1 MPSTPSRAHS
11 ADSHS
16 SAEYTNVCR
25 ASIKRKLSQSQ
36 SQPRMARSNA
46 SSDNDEDGD
55 ASSPQRGRQARRQE
69 KEESESGSELDV
81 SDDQEDDSD
90 STRIRKREA
99 RDSHAKKSIRKRY
112 RRLQEAADGLR
123 TDLTNTTMEA
133 LGDVLDRSNKAFD
146 KVQGPAEAV
155 LDSKVLIATSEA
167 GALKAR
173 QLKIDADAF
182 DTDEFL
188 VRLAHFMGGRVIG
201 TGGRAGGRRGRRA
214 GSDEEEEEK
223 PWAWGKV
230 GKVLSGESK
239 RPAILE
245 HMYGP
250 LQLEIKEK
258 KARTQ
263 RQKAKFDESQK
274 MRPEELH
281 AEDVA
286 KNENETGKVTARI
299 AKRLMA
305 VAGEEGIPYLRFIIN
320 PHSFSQTVENMF
332 YFSFLVREQKV
343 ALEVDDNPES
353 PWAGDMIAYVVD
365 PGQAAATL
373 KSAETVKHQ
382 VVLELTQ
389 DVWKEAIEA
398 YDIDEPMIPMRED
411 FVPATANGK
420 KKWG

>member
-1 MPSTPSRAHS
+1 MATS
-11 ADSHS
+11 D
-16 SAEYTNVCR
+16 
-25 ASIKRKLSQSQ
+25 AS
-36 SQPRMARSNA
+36 A
-46 SSDNDEDGD
+46 SSDDER
-55 ASSPQRGRQARRQE
+55 SQRANGQKKTQQE
-69 KEESESGSELDV
+69 DDVDSGSELEV
-81 SDDQEDDSD
+81 SEDDAADSD
-90 STRIRKREA
+90 GTRMRKREA
-99 RDSHAKKSIRKRY
+99 RDSQSKKQIRKKY

-133 LGDVLDRSNKAFD
+133 LGEVLDRSNKCFD

-188 VRLAHFMGGRVIG
+188 IRLAHFMGGRVG
-201 TGGRAGGRRGRRA
+201 AAARHARRNRRA
-214 GSDEEEEEK
+214 AQDDSDEEGGIDGEK

-239 RPAILE
+239 RPAVLE

-299 AKRLMA
+299 AKRLLA
-305 VAGEEGIPYLRFIIN
+305 VAGEEGIPYLRFIVN

-353 PWAGDMIAYVVD
+353 PWLGDTIAYVVN
-365 PGQAAATL
+365 PAQAAATL
-373 KSAETVKHQ
+373 KNPEIVKHQ

-389 DVWKEAIEA
+389 EVWKEAIEA
-398 YDIDEPMIPMRED
+398 YDIDEPMIPMRDD
-411 FVPATANGK
+411 FVAPTANGK